1 MPYGPPGRRQTRV
14 IRLAGHALNLDL
26 DDRIDQDALA
36 DVMREAWTALH
47 PLLTQSTT
55 GFRLRLD
62 RLDVAPV
69 EQALWCPTTRRVL
82 DVGFRGLSPYDRGR
96 LPPRAPPILMPR
108 LAFPNGRAASG
119 RRAHAVD
126 NGRPLPAPP

>member
-1 MPYGPPGRRQTRV
+1 
-14 IRLAGHALNLDL
+14 
-26 DDRIDQDALA
+26 
-36 DVMREAWTALH
+36 MREAWTALH

-96 LPPRAPPILMPR
+96 IHPRATPILMPR

-119 RRAHAVD
+119 RRVD
-126 NGRPLPAPP
+126 EIGRASCRESGCQYV

>member
-1 MPYGPPGRRQTRV
+1 
-14 IRLAGHALNLDL
+14 
-26 DDRIDQDALA
+26 
-36 DVMREAWTALH
+36 MREAWTALH

-82 DVGFRGLSPYDRGR
+82 DVGFRGLSPYYRGR
-96 LPPRAPPILMPR
+96 IHPRATPILMP
-108 LAFPNGRAASG
+108 LLPFPTGRAAS
-119 RRAHAVD
+119 RRRVAGVEVARHFAAD
-126 NGRPLPAPP
+126 PETFTIPRPGKWGDPKNRALRTAK

>member
-14 IRLAGHALNLDL
+14 IRLAGQALNLDL

-62 RLDVAPV
+62 RLEVAPV
-69 EQALWCPTTRRVL
+69 EQAYWYPPTRRVL
-82 DVGFRGLSPYDRGR
+82 HFGIPGLSPYDPRSV
-96 LPPRAPPILMPR
+96 LPRDTHRSSTTSAR
-108 LAFPNGRAASG
+108 QGDVSNG
-119 RRAHAVD
+119 
-126 NGRPLPAPP
+126 

>member
-14 IRLAGHALNLDL
+14 IRLAGQALNLDL

-69 EQALWCPTTRRVL
+69 EQALWCPTTRRVPDL
-82 DVGFRGLSPYDRGR
+82 GFRGLSPSDRRR
-96 LPPRAPPILMPR
+96 LPPRAPPFLMPPP
-108 LAFPNGRAASG
+108 AFPHGRAAS
-119 RRAHAVD
+119 
-126 NGRPLPAPP
+126 APRTPQ

>member
-14 IRLAGHALNLDL
+14 IRLAGQALNLDL

-69 EQALWCPTTRRVL
+69 EQALWCPTTRRVV
-82 DVGFRGLSPYDRGR
+82 DVDFRGLRHYDRDSIHT
-96 LPPRAPPILMPR
+96 RANPVLLPR
-108 LAFPNGRAASG
+108 LTFPTRRAASG
-119 RRAHAVD
+119 RHVD
-126 NGRPLPAPP
+126 YEELD